1 MLERSRLSPRDVL
14 ATHGVRTTRQRAILA
29 EMLFTGEGCHID
41 AQALHAEAA
50 RRGERLSLATVYNA
64 LRAFE
69 KAGLIRRVAVPSER
83 IWYDTDT
90 GAHHH
95 FYIEAENRV
104 LDIAEGQPE
113 TPPEG
118 YRIMRIDTVVHLEK
132 VTPDE

>member
-1 MLERSRLSPRDVL
+1 MLT
-14 ATHGVRTTRQRAILA
+14 AHGVRPTRQRAVLA
-29 EMLFTGEGCHID
+29 EMLFTGKGCHVD
-41 AQALHAEAA
+41 AQALHAEVV

-90 GAHHH
+90 GAHRH

-104 LDIAEGQPE
+104 LDIADGQHE
-113 TPPEG
+113 TPPQG
-118 YRIMRIDTVVHLEK
+118 YRIKRIDTVVHLEK
-132 VTPDE
+132 L